1 LKKYIKIDE
10 GSYRSNDMSGRV
22 FPIIKDYQKFD
33 GSKDGGFV
41 TVDVTELDGFTEKN
55 KVRINVPGI
64 SSLTI
69 VPEGQYIT
77 HKDELK
83 KNKASKSTEK
93 KETDSEAIER
103 IANRFNIL
111 DEMAEAVATSKV
123 RAMIVSG
130 PPGIGK
136 SYGVEKALEKQNMF
150 TDIAGDKRKF
160 EMVKGAMSAIGLYKK
175 LYEFKDAG
183 CVCCFDDC
191 DAILYDDLALNLLKA
206 ALDTTPRR
214 TLHWNTESRT
224 LQNEGMPNSFE
235 FNGGVIFITNIKFD
249 NVRSKK
255 LQDHLAALQSRCH
268 YLDLTIDS
276 MKDRMLRI
284 RQICGIGM
292 LKKYN
297 MPAEIEEELIQFIF
311 EHKHKL
317 REISLRMV
325 LKVADLWKMAPD
337 KYKVLAEQTCMRPAR
352 EMYDLRTGAKL

>member
-1 LKKYIKIDE
+1 MKKYIKIDV
-10 GSYRSNDMSGRV
+10 GSYRGQDMSGRV
-22 FPIIKDYQKFD
+22 FPIIKDYQRFAGGKE
-33 GSKDGGFV
+33 GGFV
-41 TVDVTELDGFTEKN
+41 TVDCSEFEGFQGLDKA
-55 KVRINVPGI
+55 RINVPEIGA
-64 SSLTI
+64 LTV
-69 VPEGQYIT
+69 VPEGQYIINR
-77 HKDELK
+77 DEITRTV
-83 KNKASKSTEK
+83 AEETPEVTEN
-93 KETDSEAIER
+93 EEQAIER
-103 IANRFNIL
+103 IASRFSIL
-111 DEMAEAVATSKV
+111 DEMADAVATSKV

-150 TDIAGDKRKF
+150 EDIAGKARRF

-175 LYEFKDAG
+175 LYEHSAKG
-183 CVCCFDDC
+183 HVVCFDDC

-224 LQNEGMPNSFE
+224 LMAEGMPNSFE

-255 LQDHLAALQSRCH
+255 LQDHLQALQSRCH

-284 RQICGIGM
+284 KQICRVGM
-292 LKKYN
+292 LEKYH
-297 MPAEIEEELIQFIF
+297 MPADVEQDLIQFIIDN
-311 EHKHKL
+311 KHRL

-325 LKVADLWKMAPD
+325 LKIADLWKMKPD
-337 KYKVLAEQTCMRPAR
+337 GYKALAENTCMKP
-352 EMYDLRTGAKL
+352 EVQ

>member
-1 LKKYIKIDE
+1 LKKYIKIE
-10 GSYRSNDMSGRV
+10 QGSYRGKDMSGRI
-22 FPIIKDYQKFD
+22 FPILKDYQKF
-33 GSKDGGFV
+33 GGGKKGGFV
-41 TVDVTELDGFTEKN
+41 TVDTTELVGFTEKE
-55 KVRINVPGI
+55 KVRINVSDI
-64 SSLTI
+64 AQLTI
-69 VPEGQYIT
+69 VPEGQYIS
-77 HKDELK
+77 HRDELK
-83 KNKASKSTEK
+83 QDDKKDKN
-93 KETDSEAIER
+93 KETDEQAIER
-103 IANRFNIL
+103 IANRFAIL
-111 DEMAEAVATSKV
+111 DEMADAVAQSKV

-150 TDIAGDKRKF
+150 LDIAGDKRKF

-175 LYEFKDAG
+175 LYEFKDKG

-206 ALDTTPRR
+206 ALDTTPKR
-214 TLHWNTESRT
+214 TLHWNTESRV

-292 LKKYN
+292 LDKYK
-297 MPAEIEEELIQFIF
+297 MPEGLQEELIQFIYDN
-311 EHKHKL
+311 KHKL

-325 LKVADLWKMAPD
+325 LKIADLWKMAPD
-337 KYKVLAEQTCMRPAR
+337 RWRELAEQTCMKPDR
-352 EMYDLRTGAKL
+352 ELFDLRTGARL

>member
-1 LKKYIKIDE
+1 MKKYIKIDV
-10 GSYRSNDMSGRV
+10 GSYRGQDMSGRV
-22 FPIIKDYQKFD
+22 FPIIKDYQRFAGGKE
-33 GSKDGGFV
+33 GGFV
-41 TVDVTELDGFTEKN
+41 TVDCSEFEGFQGLDKA
-55 KVRINVPGI
+55 RINVPEIGA
-64 SSLTI
+64 LTV
-69 VPEGQYIT
+69 VPEGQYIINR
-77 HKDELK
+77 DEITK
-83 KNKASKSTEK
+83 TVAEETPEVTEN
-93 KETDSEAIER
+93 EEQAIER
-103 IANRFNIL
+103 IASRFSIL
-111 DEMAEAVATSKV
+111 DEMADAVATSKV

-150 TDIAGDKRKF
+150 EDIAGKARRF

-175 LYEFKDAG
+175 LYEHSAKG
-183 CVCCFDDC
+183 HVVCFDDC

-224 LQNEGMPNSFE
+224 LMAEGMPNSFE

-255 LQDHLAALQSRCH
+255 LQDHLQALQSRCH

-284 RQICGIGM
+284 KQICRVGM
-292 LKKYN
+292 LEKYH
-297 MPAEIEEELIQFIF
+297 MPADVEQDLIQFIIDN
-311 EHKHKL
+311 KHRL

-325 LKVADLWKMAPD
+325 LKIADLWKMKPD
-337 KYKVLAEQTCMRPAR
+337 GYKALAENTCMKP
-352 EMYDLRTGAKL
+352 EVQ

>member
-1 LKKYIKIDE
+1 LKKYIKIE
-10 GSYRSNDMSGRV
+10 QGSYRGKDMSGRI
-22 FPIIKDYQKFD
+22 FPILKDYQKF
-33 GSKDGGFV
+33 GGGKEGGFV
-41 TVDVTELDGFTEKN
+41 TVDTTELAGFTEKE

-69 VPEGQYIT
+69 VQEGQYIT
-77 HKDELK
+77 HRDELK
-83 KNKASKSTEK
+83 QDAKTDSN
-93 KETDSEAIER
+93 KETDEEAIER
-103 IANRFNIL
+103 IGNRFAIL

-150 TDIAGDKRKF
+150 QDIAGDKRKF

-175 LYEFKDAG
+175 LYEFKDKG

-206 ALDTTPRR
+206 ALDTTPKRS
-214 TLHWNTESRT
+214 LHWNTESRT

-235 FNGGVIFITNIKFD
+235 FSGGVIFITNIKFD
-249 NVRSKK
+249 NVKSKK

-276 MKDRMLRI
+276 MRDRMLRI

-292 LKKYN
+292 LKKYA
-297 MPAEIEEELIQFIF
+297 MPKETEEELIQFIYDN
-311 EHKHKL
+311 KHKL

-325 LKVADLWKMAPD
+325 LKIADLWKMAPK
-337 KYKVLAEQTCMRPAR
+337 KYKELAEQTCMKPER
-352 EMYDLRTGAKL
+352 ELYDLRTGARL